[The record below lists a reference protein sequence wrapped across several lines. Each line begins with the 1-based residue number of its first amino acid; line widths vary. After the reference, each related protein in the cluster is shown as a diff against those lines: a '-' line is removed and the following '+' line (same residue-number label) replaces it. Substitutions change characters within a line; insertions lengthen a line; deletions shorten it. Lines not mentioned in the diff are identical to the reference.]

1 MQPSGMVCLFKPCDQ
16 LPPKF
21 QTPMHSTA
29 SSQPVAF
36 RLKSLALVA
45 VLLPGASAEAGGLV
59 PGLERVGRY
68 FGVGYS
74 DGYHVCKPDYDS
86 PCADLP
92 IRRKQDSCL
101 GLDVIGNHG
110 QNECD
115 ACGLRTE
122 IVECEGGSCFTPL
135 RSRSDCDQPSCDDAS
150 CDGPA
155 CYATAPFPAYAS
167 RDSKVL
173 PSQTVSSDGAPVT
186 SPELSPTQFI
196 QTQVATTSGVAEKT
210 QSIAVSQSA
219 DAVSQ
224 VSIKRSRMIRPSE
237 VTQETASP
245 EPAQKDLPSPKRR
258 PKRL

>member
-1 MQPSGMVCLFKPCDQ
+1 
-16 LPPKF
+16 
-21 QTPMHSTA
+21 MHSTA
-29 SSQPVAF
+29 SSQPIAL

-45 VLLPGASAEAGGLV
+45 VLLPSATGDAGGLL

-74 DGYHVCKPDYDS
+74 DGYHVCKHDYDS

-92 IRRKQDSCL
+92 IGRKQDSCL
-101 GLDVIGNHG
+101 GLDTIGDHG
-110 QNECD
+110 QNECNT
-115 ACGLRTE
+115 CGLRTE

-135 RSRSDCDQPSCDDAS
+135 RSRSNCDQPSCDDAS

-167 RDSKVL
+167 MDSKVL
-173 PSQTVSSDGAPVT
+173 PSEIVSSDDASVAG
-186 SPELSPTQFI
+186 PELSPTQFI
-196 QTQVATTSGVAEKT
+196 QPQVATTSGVAEKS
-210 QSIAVSQSA
+210 QSIAASQSP